1 MELQIQTPVP
11 TAAIERL
18 QAAINAHDLDAM
30 VACFAPDFVST
41 QPVHPSR
48 DFKGS
53 EQVRQNWSVIFAAV
67 PDLRATLRQTAV
79 SGNVVWAEWEWS
91 GTRRDGQPHEMRGVT
106 VQGVADDRLS
116 WTNFYMELVETG
128 GVDVMESIRLAAGV
142 AAETPR

>member
-30 VACFAPDFVST
+30 VACFAPDFVSR

-48 DFKGS
+48 DFNGS
-53 EQVRQNWSVIFAAV
+53 EQVRQNWAVIFAAV
-67 PDLRATLRQTAV
+67 PDLRATLLHKAV
-79 SGNVVWAEWEWS
+79 SGDVVWAEWEWS

-106 VQGVADDRLS
+106 VQGVAEDRLS
-116 WTNFYMELVETG
+116 WANFYMEVVETSG
-128 GVDVMESIRLAAGV
+128 LDVMASIRQAAG
-142 AAETPR
+142 AAAGAPR